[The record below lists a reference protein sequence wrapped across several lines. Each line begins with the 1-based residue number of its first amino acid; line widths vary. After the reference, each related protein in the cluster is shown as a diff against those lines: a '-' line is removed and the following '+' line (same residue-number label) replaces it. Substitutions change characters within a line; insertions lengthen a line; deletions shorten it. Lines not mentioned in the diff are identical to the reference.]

1 MPLPQCLVHT
11 FFVVPW
17 SRFAAHCQ
25 KCGCLFDNS
34 LNYFFAGIADTS
46 VWMNSVMAV
55 TVFADI
61 ENLFGHNMSLGVNGA
76 IKPICVSSLLKC
88 KIVCPMELVAE
99 YKKLKIDNRP
109 EILIEVYK
117 YGQLMISFRVSAYI
131 FAKTIGNV
139 SQLLD
144 FRIDFQ
150 IGLKIV
156 IVLVWV
162 V

>member
-1 MPLPQCLVHT
+1 
-11 FFVVPW
+11 
-17 SRFAAHCQ
+17 
-25 KCGCLFDNS
+25 
-34 LNYFFAGIADTS
+34 
-46 VWMNSVMAV
+46 
-55 TVFADI
+55 
-61 ENLFGHNMSLGVNGA
+61 
-76 IKPICVSSLLKC
+76 
-88 KIVCPMELVAE
+88 MELVAE

-117 YGQLMISFRVSAYI
+117 YGQLMISFRVGAYI

-150 IGLKIV
+150 LGLKIV
-156 IVLVWV
+156 IVHVWV